1 MKYVFLCILLV
12 FSSSV
17 RAQQNYKIPSVLSGG
32 TWAKIGVTREGV
44 YRLDASMMATLG
56 LPASVASNSIGLFGN
71 GGAMLPENNAL
82 PRINDL
88 AENAIEISD
97 GGDGVFSGSDFLL
110 FYAPGPNRW
119 IADNNGLSFS
129 FQKNLYSDTA
139 FYFITAG
146 PAAGGSLPRKRIA
159 AADSL
164 PNPTIFINSFLDHYA
179 RENPLRNLLSS
190 GKYWVGE
197 PFNNRFGGTASRTFS
212 LKWGGILGSNPVLVL
227 THTTSRSI
235 AAPAQFVVSLNGSTL
250 QTNLFSPVS
259 GSLLDA
265 FAREV
270 RTSTSSSAVGS
281 PLDLAFSY
289 QSSDPGAD
297 GWLNSFSILA
307 RRALQFYDPA
317 NEPDNAPGFLRFRD
331 PASVQP
337 ASPGTVGEFSIANA
351 PMGTLVWDVSDPLNP
366 IKMPISFNGNIARFN
381 NRLNKLRE
389 YLAFDSTRSSAHTL
403 SPIALGTVP
412 NQNLHN
418 LPPVHGIIVTHP
430 SLLAQAQRLADFHL
444 QQYGFTDAVVTTN
457 QVFNE
462 FASGSPDPAAIRDF
476 VKWMVNKS
484 ANSAVQPAYLLLF
497 GAGSFDPKNRISNN
511 INLVPVYESNNSLD
525 PLLSFTSDD
534 FFGLIGNADNI
545 NDLSSP
551 APLAIAVGRIPVA
564 TAADAKVMVDKI
576 IRYHSPSGLGDW
588 RKEMIFLADDQDNN
602 LHLSDAESIVSAAV
616 EANPVLHPNKIY
628 LDAFPL
634 VSGAGGARY
643 PAVSEAIVNRIFNG
657 ALLLNYSGHGN
668 DQRLTEEAV
677 FSSAE
682 ANRFNNPD
690 RLPLFITASC
700 DFAPHDDPTKQ
711 SLGEFLLHGN
721 ATGGIALLTTTRLV
735 FAYSNRIMNEQFMK
749 VALQRDANGQYL
761 SLGES
766 VRMAKNNTAASGGDV
781 LNSRKFALLGD
792 PAMQLA
798 LPKGLMRI
806 DSINGAPLSSSDSLQ
821 ALGKYRLS
829 GSVLLPSGGADAS
842 FNGTASVIIY
852 DKPQSV
858 KTLGNTASSPVTP
871 FSEQRAI
878 LFNGKAVVTNGRFN
892 CSFILPKDIRFTPG
906 NGSIGLYASNGV
918 SDAAGSSSIGISGFA
933 ASVPSDTKGPDI
945 RLFLNDTL
953 FMNGGLSNEAPVLI
967 AQLSDS
973 SGINATGNS
982 IGHDITLVIDEATN
996 NQLVLNN
1003 YFSYRINSYQA
1014 GQLQFQLPVLLP
1026 GKHSLKLKAWDVLN
1040 NSNEASLDFWIA
1052 AQEKLTISAVRNFPN
1067 PFAGSTQFSFEHNQ
1081 PNTNLLVEIFIAD
1094 SQGRLVKQLAER
1106 VNSSG
1111 SRTVQLRWNGDTGFG
1126 RKLSRGTYFYRII
1139 VSTTTQQAQHAGQLL
1154 LL

>member
-1 MKYVFLCILLV
+1 MKYVFLCILCI

-17 RAQQNYKIPSVLSGG
+17 FAQQNYKTPSVLSGG
-32 TWAKIGVTREGV
+32 TWGKIGVVREGI
-44 YRLDASMMATLG
+44 YRIDASMLVALG
-56 LPASVASNSIGLFGN
+56 FPASVASNSIGLFGN

-110 FYAPGPNRW
+110 FYAPGPHRW
-119 IADNNGLSFS
+119 ITGSDGVSFS

-164 PNPTIFINSFLDHYA
+164 LNPSFFINSFLDRYA

-197 PFNNRFGGTASRTFS
+197 AFNNRFGGTASRTFS
-212 LKWGGILGSNPVLVL
+212 LNWAGVLGLDPVRVL

-235 AAPAQFVVSLNGSTL
+235 SAPAQFVVSLNGSTL

-259 GSLLDA
+259 GGLLDA
-265 FAREV
+265 FAREI
-270 RTSTSSSAVGS
+270 RSASSTSVSGG
-281 PLDLAFSY
+281 PLNLQFNY
-289 QSSDPGAD
+289 QSADPGAD

-307 RRALQFYDPA
+307 RRVLQFYDPA
-317 NEPDNAPGFLRFRD
+317 NEPDNTPGFLRFRD
-331 PASVQP
+331 PASVLP
-337 ASPGTVGEFSIANA
+337 ADPGAVGEFSIANA
-351 PMGTLVWDVSDPLNP
+351 PAGTRVWDVSDSLNP
-366 IKMPISFNGNIARFN
+366 IKMPVSLNGNIARFN
-381 NRLNKLRE
+381 NRLNRLRE
-389 YLAFDSTRSSAHTL
+389 YLAFGPTHTMA
-403 SPIALGTVP
+403 PIALGAVP
-412 NQNLHN
+412 NHNLHN

-444 QQYGFTDAVVTTN
+444 QQYGFTDAVVTVN
-457 QVFNE
+457 QIYNE
-462 FASGSPDPAAIRDF
+462 FASGSPDPTAIRDF

-484 ANSAVQPAYLLLF
+484 ANTAVQPKYLLLF

-511 INLVPVYESNNSLD
+511 VNLVPVYESNNSLD

-534 FFGLIGNADNI
+534 FFGLIGNTDNI
-545 NDLSSP
+545 NNLNSP
-551 APLAIAVGRIPVA
+551 APLTIAVGRIPVA
-564 TAADAKVMVDKI
+564 TAADAAIMVDKI
-576 IRYHSPSGLGDW
+576 IRYHSPASLGDW
-588 RKEMIFLADDQDNN
+588 RKEMVFLADDQDNN
-602 LHLSDAESIVSAAV
+602 LHLSDAESIVAAAADV
-616 EANPVLHPNKIY
+616 NPVLHPNKIY

-643 PAVSEAIVNRIFNG
+643 PAVSEAIVNQILSG
-657 ALLLNYSGHGN
+657 ALLFNYSGHGN

-677 FSSAE
+677 FSSVE
-682 ANRFNNPD
+682 ANRFNNPNK
-690 RLPLFITASC
+690 LPLFITASC
-700 DFAPHDDPTKQ
+700 DFAPHDDPAKQ

-721 ATGGIALLTTTRLV
+721 TAGGIALLTTTRLV

-749 VALQRDANGQYL
+749 VALQRGANGQYL

-766 VRMAKNNTAASGGDV
+766 VRIAKNNTAASGGDI

-806 DSINGAPLSSSDSLQ
+806 DSINGAALSSSDSLQ

-829 GSVLLPSGGADAS
+829 GSVLLPAGGVDAS

-852 DKPQSV
+852 DKPQLI
-858 KTLGNTASSPVTP
+858 KTLGNKASSPVTP
-871 FSEQRAI
+871 FSEQRSV
-878 LFNGKAVVTNGRFN
+878 LFNGKVAVSNGLFN
-892 CSFILPKDIRFTPG
+892 CSFILPKDIRFAPG
-906 NGSIGLYASNGV
+906 FGSISLYAFNGI
-918 SDAAGSSSIGISGFA
+918 SDAAGSTSIGISGFA
-933 ASVPSDTKGPDI
+933 AAVPSDSKGPDI

-953 FMNGGLSNEAPVLI
+953 FMNGGLSNESPVLI
-967 AQLSDS
+967 ALLSDS

-982 IGHDITLVIDEATN
+982 IGHDITLVIDGASN

-1003 YFSYRINSYQA
+1003 AFSYRTNSYQS
-1014 GQLQFQLPVLLP
+1014 GELQFQLPVLSP

-1040 NSNEASLDFWIA
+1040 NSNDASLDFWISS
-1052 AQEKLTISAVRNFPN
+1052 QEKLTISAVRNFPN

-1081 PNTNLLVEIFIAD
+1081 RNTNLFVEIFISD
-1094 SQGRLVKQLAER
+1094 SQGRLVKRLSER

-1111 SRTVQLRWNGDTGFG
+1111 SRNVQLHWNGDTGFG

-1139 VSTTTQQAQHAGQLL
+1139 VSTITQQTQYTGQLL

>member
-1 MKYVFLCILLV
+1 MKYVFLCILAV
-12 FSSSV
+12 FYSSAH
-17 RAQQNYKIPSVLSGG
+17 AQQNYKIPSVLSSG
-32 TWAKIGVTREGV
+32 TWAKIGVVREGV
-44 YRLDASMMATLG
+44 YRIDASMLASLG
-56 LPASVASNSIGLFGN
+56 FPASVASNSIGLFGN

-110 FYAPGPNRW
+110 FYAPGPHLW
-119 IADNNGLSFS
+119 IANNDGVSFS

-146 PAAGGSLPRKRIA
+146 PAAGGSLPRKRMA

-164 PNPTIFINSFLDHYA
+164 SDPSVFINSFLDRYA

-197 PFNNRFGGTASRTFS
+197 AFNNRFGGTASRTFS
-212 LKWGGILGSNPVLVL
+212 LKWAGILGPDPVRVF

-235 AAPAQFVVSLNGSTL
+235 SAPAEFLVSLNGRPL
-250 QTNLFSPVS
+250 QNNLFSPVS
-259 GSLLDA
+259 GGLLDA
-265 FAREV
+265 YAREI
-270 RTSTSSSAVGS
+270 RSSSAVSVYGG
-281 PLDLAFSY
+281 PLDLQFNY
-289 QSSDPGAD
+289 QSADPGAD
-297 GWLNSFSILA
+297 GWLNSFSIQA
-307 RRALQFYDPA
+307 RRSLQFYDPV
-317 NEPDNAPGFLRFRD
+317 NEPDNAVGLLRFRD
-331 PASVQP
+331 PASIQP
-337 ASPGTVGEFSIANA
+337 TNPGAVGEFSIGNA
-351 PMGTLVWDVSDPLNP
+351 PLGTRVWDVSDPLNP
-366 IKMPISFNGNIARFN
+366 VRMPVSLNGNIARFN
-381 NRLNKLRE
+381 NRLNRVRE
-389 YLAFDSTRSSAHTL
+389 YLAFGPTHTL
-403 SPIALGTVP
+403 TPVALGAVP
-412 NQNLHN
+412 NQNLHS
-418 LPPVHGIIVTHP
+418 LPPVKGIIVTHP
-430 SLLAQAQRLADFHL
+430 SLREEAQRLADFHL
-444 QQYGFTDAVVTTN
+444 QQYGLSDTVLLLG
-457 QVFNE
+457 QIYNE
-462 FASGSPDPAAIRDF
+462 FASGSPDPTAIRDF

-484 ANSAVQPAYLLLF
+484 ANTGVQPNYLLLF

-511 INLVPVYESNNSLD
+511 VNLVPVYESNNSLD

-534 FFGLIGNADNI
+534 FFGLIGNSDNI
-545 NDLSSP
+545 NNLSSP

-564 TAADAKVMVDKI
+564 TAADAKLMVDKI
-576 IRYHSPSGLGDW
+576 IRYHSPASLGDW
-588 RKEMIFLADDQDNN
+588 RREMIFLADDQDNN
-602 LHLSDAESIVSAAV
+602 LHLSDAESIATAAV
-616 EANPVLHPNKIY
+616 DANPVLHPNKIY

-643 PAVSEAIVNRIFNG
+643 PAVSEAIVNKVLNG
-657 ALLLNYSGHGN
+657 ALIFNYSGHGN

-682 ANRFNNPD
+682 VNRFNNPD
-690 RLPLFITASC
+690 KLPLFITASC
-700 DFAPHDDPTKQ
+700 DFAPHDDPAKK

-721 ATGGIALLTTTRLV
+721 TSGGIALLTTTRLV

-749 VALQRDANGQYL
+749 VALQRGANGQYL

-766 VRMAKNNTAASGGDV
+766 VRIAKNNAAASGGDI

-806 DSINGAPLSSSDSLQ
+806 DSINGFPFYTSDSLQ

-829 GSVLLPSGGADAS
+829 GSVLLPSGGVDAS

-858 KTLGNTASSPVTP
+858 KTLGNKPSSPVTS
-871 FSEQRAI
+871 FSEQGSV
-878 LFNGKAVVTNGRFN
+878 LFNGQVSVANGRFY

-906 NGSIGLYASNGV
+906 LGSISLYASNGV
-918 SDAAGSSSIGISGFA
+918 SDAAGATPIGISGFA
-933 ASVPSDTKGPDI
+933 AAIPADTKGPDI

-953 FMNGGLSNEAPVLI
+953 FMQGGLSNESPLLI

-982 IGHDITLVIDEATN
+982 IGHDITLVIDGATS
-996 NQLVLNN
+996 NQVVLNN
-1003 YFSYRINSYQA
+1003 YFSYRTNSYQA
-1014 GQLQFQLPVLLP
+1014 GQLQFQLPVLSP

-1040 NSNEASLDFWIA
+1040 NSNEASLDFRIV
-1052 AQEKLTISAVRNFPN
+1052 AQDQLTIAAVRNFPN
-1067 PFAGSTQFSFEHNQ
+1067 PFSGTTQFSFEHNQ
-1081 PNTNLLVEIFIAD
+1081 PHTNLLVEILISD
-1094 SQGRLVKQLAER
+1094 SQGRRVKQLLNR
-1106 VNSSG
+1106 VKSSG
-1111 SRTVQLRWNGDTGFG
+1111 SRTVQLRWNGDTDSG

-1139 VSTTTQQAQHAGQLL
+1139 VSTTTQQVQQAGQLL